1 MILGGMMNIEAVS
14 ADSQPL
20 WQPDAKR
27 IAASNLEQ
35 FRVRAEKLT
44 AQSLADYQAL
54 HRWSIEDRAAFWT
67 LIWGFCDVIGERG
80 EAALVDKG
88 HMREAKFFPYAKL
101 NFAENLLRHKG
112 DGEAIIFRGEDKVER
127 RMTWDDLHALVSKLL
142 QFMLAEGVKPG
153 DRIAGMMPNM
163 PEAVALMLAASSIGA
178 VWSSCSPDFGAQG
191 VLDRFGQ
198 IEPKLFFACDG
209 YWYNGKRID
218 VSDKIAEV
226 TTKLPSCK
234 RSVIVTYLGEAE
246 AVTSKAANGIAL
258 DTALASFTAK
268 AVEFTRLPFDH
279 PLYILFSSGTTG
291 IPKCI
296 VHRAG
301 GVLLQH
307 LKEHS
312 LHADIRE
319 GDRFF
324 YFTTCGWMM
333 WNWLASGIAS
343 GATLLLYDGSPFYP
357 DGNVL
362 FDYAASEGMT
372 YFGTSAKFIDAVLKA
387 GLRPGETHDLSA
399 LRTISSTGSPLSPEG
414 FAFVY
419 EAIKKDVHLAS
430 ISGGT
435 DIVSCFVLGVP
446 TEPVWQGEIQGA
458 GLGMAV
464 EVWDDDGKPV
474 RREKGELVCT
484 KAFPC
489 MPLQFWN
496 DLDGA
501 KYQAAYF
508 ERFDNIW
515 CHGDFAEWTE
525 HDGIIIHGRS
535 DATLNPGGVRIGTAE
550 IYNQVEQMAEVAEAL
565 CIGQDW
571 DNDVR
576 VVLFVRLAEG
586 ASLDD
591 DLKARIK
598 TKIRT
603 GATPRHVPAKIVA
616 VSDIPRTKS
625 GKIVELA
632 VRDIVHGREVKNREA
647 LANAEALEL
656 YREIA
661 ELQED

>member
-1 MILGGMMNIEAVS
+1 MSTEPVS
-14 ADSQPL
+14 TQFSHDHPL
-20 WQPDAKR
+20 WQPDAQR
-27 IAASNLEQ
+27 IAASTLEQ
-35 FRVRAEKLT
+35 FRIRAEQRTGLN
-44 AQSLADYQAL
+44 LPDYAAL
-54 HRWSIEDRAAFWT
+54 HRWSVEDRAGFWT
-67 LIWGFCDVIGERG
+67 LIWDFCNVIGERG
-80 EAALVDKG
+80 ETALVDKG
-88 HMREAKFFPYAKL
+88 HMREAKFFPQARL
-101 NFAENLLRHKG
+101 NFAENLLRQKG
-112 DGEAIIFRGEDKVER
+112 HDDAIVFRGEDKVER
-127 RMTWDDLHALVSKLL
+127 RLSWNDLHALVSKLQ
-142 QFMLAEGVKPG
+142 QFMLSEGVEPG

-178 VWSSCSPDFGAQG
+178 VWSSCSPDFGVQG

-209 YWYNGKRID
+209 YWYNGKRIE
-218 VSDKIAEV
+218 VADKVAQV
-226 TTKLPSCK
+226 TAKLPGLR
-234 RSVIVTYLGEAE
+234 RSVIVSYLGEAE
-246 AVTSKAANGIAL
+246 AVAQKAEKGVAL
-258 DTALASFTAK
+258 DEALSAFAAK
-268 AVEFTRLPFDH
+268 PVEFTRLPFDH
-279 PLYILFSSGTTG
+279 PIYILFSSGTTG

-307 LKEHS
+307 LKEQQ

-333 WNWLASGIAS
+333 WNWLASGIGS

-362 FDYAASEGMT
+362 FDYAQAEGMT

-387 GLRPGETHDLSA
+387 GLKPGQTHDLSA
-399 LRTISSTGSPLSPEG
+399 LRTVSSTGSPLSPEG

-419 EAIKKDVHLAS
+419 DAIKSDVHLAS

-446 TEPVWQGEIQGA
+446 TEPVWQGEIQGP

-464 EVWDDDGKPV
+464 DVWNDEGKPV
-474 RREKGELVCT
+474 RGEKGELVCT

-496 DLDGA
+496 DPDGA

-525 HDGIIIHGRS
+525 HDGIVIHGRS

-550 IYNQVEQMAEVAEAL
+550 IYNQVEQMPEIAEAL

-571 DNDVR
+571 DKDVR
-576 VVLFVRLAEG
+576 VVLFVRLAQG
-586 ASLDD
+586 VALDD

-598 TKIRT
+598 TKIRI

-616 VSDIPRTKS
+616 VRDIPRTKS

-632 VRDIVHGREVKNREA
+632 VRDIVHGRDVKNREA
-647 LANAEALEL
+647 LANPEALEL
-656 YREIA
+656 YRDIA